1 MLHHHYLIPSFG
13 PHLMDVYYLF
23 LISNILHV
31 FCSLLVSPCN
41 FQTFLPISSDKT
53 HTKLETKNFA
63 VWRKLHSSH
72 IGTWNHMCEFYMHY
86 QHHPRIIFLL
96 LIWMYLQQ
104 LAVTYWRD
112 SLPPSFSVCLLLPM
126 LSIWNTSS
134 GPGAVIKWCFSAH
147 LIVLKWQMGF
157 DYSW

>member
-1 MLHHHYLIPSFG
+1 MKEPLHCKPQTEDGKKFLDDNAQSESYDSTMEKQAKLFCNADGGPQDSIPNRPKTKYLIPVLHHHYLIPSFG

-96 LIWMYLQQ
+96 LI
-104 LAVTYWRD
+104 
-112 SLPPSFSVCLLLPM
+112 
-126 LSIWNTSS
+126 
-134 GPGAVIKWCFSAH
+134 
-147 LIVLKWQMGF
+147 
-157 DYSW
+157 